1 MHYLR
6 LLQTYYRLSILNEL
20 QYRANLVM
28 QTFSSL
34 VQLGIGLAGIGLVF
48 YNADSLGG
56 WQPAELLVVLGVY
69 TLIAGISRSLI
80 MPNMYELMEGIYDG
94 KLDYTLT
101 KPEDSQLLIS
111 ITRFQPWRLVDVIV
125 GLVVIGL
132 AISRLAGTIGA
143 GQALVFAILLLCGAI
158 IIYCFWVAIT
168 TLTFWVIRMWEV
180 FEMFEAAYQA
190 GRWPVG
196 IYPTWLQL
204 GLTFIVPVA
213 FAVTV
218 PAQALTARLSL
229 PILLM
234 ALFVTALALGA
245 SRWFWFRGLKSYAGA
260 TA

>member
-6 LLQTYYRLSILNEL
+6 LIRTYYRLSILNEL
-20 QYRANLVM
+20 QYRMNLVM

-48 YNADSLGG
+48 YNTDSLGG

-69 TLIAGISRSLI
+69 TVIGGIARSFI
-80 MPNMYELMEGIYDG
+80 TPNMYELMEGIYDG

-101 KPEDSQLLIS
+101 KPEDSQLLVS
-111 ITRFQPWRLVDVIV
+111 IMRFQPWRLVDVVV
-125 GLVVIGL
+125 GLVIIGL
-132 AISRLAGTIGA
+132 AVSRLSISIGA
-143 GQALVFAILLLCGAI
+143 LQSLIFAILLLCGAI
-158 IIYCFWVAIT
+158 IIYCFWITIT

-180 FEMFEAAYQA
+180 FEMFESVYQA

-196 IYPTWLQL
+196 IYPTWLQI
-204 GLTFIVPVA
+204 GLTFVVPVA

-218 PAQALTARLSL
+218 PAQALTDRLTL
-229 PILLM
+229 PILLL
-234 ALFVTALALGA
+234 ALVITVLALGA
-245 SRWFWFRGLKSYAGA
+245 SRWFWFRGLKNYAGA